1 MLLPGEKLKGE
12 GVRDKAA
19 KAKNTLQSVSGGLGV
34 FSRGRASQTTQTG
47 GAAAS
52 LTESSINSQ
61 NDVLRYRW
69 ESFDLTS
76 KVPSVAH

>member
-1 MLLPGEKLKGE
+1 MLLPGEKLKAE

-34 FSRGRASQTTQTG
+34 FARGHGSQTTQTG
-47 GAAAS
+47 AAAAS
-52 LTESSINSQ
+52 MTEASINNQ
-61 NDVLRYRW
+61 NVILRYRW

-76 KVPSVAH
+76 KVSSVAH